1 MSRLCGVLRV
11 GGCAKREPERRL
23 QHSDLFHLPE
33 ITFTSPLAS
42 CRAHETVHLHLC
54 TNTNFTS
61 GRHLTTPPSTST
73 MADSDPISEGAS
85 HKRRRLNNGSQV
97 KAYDS
102 QDDSGDE
109 LVEDDFT
116 PATVA
121 TVPLP
126 TQGKRLQ
133 YGTQQFHADLASSP
147 IAHSTFPTQP
157 LHHPEESQ
165 TQPHVTQ
172 PTQPLARQSPPTGVL
187 VSRSS
192 PITSP
197 RRPSPPPTSRPSGK
211 PSQFRGLL
219 ASSIGPM
226 GTNFRPPL
234 GVVPNATGSTVDLT
248 SSDEELDPPVQHS
261 SDEETQGLRSNIKP
275 TNFRRAGRGLDST
288 PNRGDKVVRESPQQS
303 SRPASGGNTFFSS
316 LLGQFEHKPAS
327 NNPRPA
333 DDMISSYAGVSRKPR
348 PRPQSASQ
356 RPQPA
361 NQAQASRA
369 QYSTLDD
376 VPDWT
381 LRQKVIEVRNIMG
394 RHTSIDRC
402 VMALEKNKGNTNDA
416 MAWLAESEDITF
428 SDDQDELASMS
439 PVAKRGVAT
448 SVASGSIRP
457 QATARPVAKPTAKQQ
472 VKAPTVSI
480 ADKYRKDSHSVS
492 QSNVGRASQSEDI
505 KPRRRLQQGRKTQ
518 RSPSPRSSPPPQR
531 PAVNQH
537 LLQKRP
543 VISIDDDE
551 EDSDAEVKDEVEA
564 EADSTDAETKVLQF
578 MNECSI
584 SQLVDLCSGQETDV
598 QYLLDRR
605 PFSSLDVVRT
615 ISNAPDT
622 KNGKKSRKIP
632 IGEKIVET
640 SLQMWVAFEAV
651 DELNRHCEKI
661 GEPIRQAL
669 KNWGANEKEG
679 ELQLMNLEEAHDS
692 GIGTPASSVH
702 ADEPVSKKS
711 KFLGQPS
718 NMDADLIMKD
728 YQLVGLNWLNL
739 LWSQKISCI
748 LADDMGLGKTC
759 QVIAFLAHLQQ
770 RNIDGVHL
778 VIVPGSTLENWMREF
793 ARFAPSLNV
802 RAYYGSQAER
812 PELQVEIEDNFQEID
827 VIVTT
832 YDMTKASDDNKFLRG
847 LGPAVCV
854 YDEAHALRNHTTDR
868 YKQLMRIPA
877 DFKVLLTGTPL
888 QNNLQELIS
897 ILSFIMPSIF
907 ESKRDELDYIFKHKA
922 TTKDVDHAAL
932 LSQQRIARART
943 MMTPFILRRKK
954 AQVLDLPTKHSRV
967 EFCEMTPTQATHY
980 AKTVAEAHQIFADKA
995 AAQSKAKS
1003 AKASSNIM
1011 MALRKIAI
1019 QPLLSRLIYTDKKLD
1034 KIQNTLMKHDEFGGN
1049 REDQVRAYLTG
1060 EAAVSIKG
1068 GDYGVHRFCAERDY
1082 LHKFALK
1089 KEEWMDSGKVQK
1101 FKELVTGYAEN
1112 GDRVLV
1118 FSQFTTMMDI
1128 LEAVLETLGIKF
1140 MRLDGST
1147 RMDLRQEMIDQF
1159 YRDHSIIVFMLS
1171 TKAGGAGIN
1180 LACANKVIIFDS
1192 GFNPQ
1197 DDIQAENRAHRVGQT
1212 RDVDVVRLVTR
1223 GTIEEQIHALGESK
1237 LALDERVAGEAAS
1250 AADEKAAEKSG
1261 EQMVER
1267 MLLESLQQR
1276 QQQQQDEKPTT
1287 QGKEAGSRDL
1297 KDAFKA
1303 GMESS
1308 GVKVASKQAQF

>member
-1 MSRLCGVLRV
+1 
-11 GGCAKREPERRL
+11 
-23 QHSDLFHLPE
+23 
-33 ITFTSPLAS
+33 
-42 CRAHETVHLHLC
+42 
-54 TNTNFTS
+54 
-61 GRHLTTPPSTST
+61 
-73 MADSDPISEGAS
+73 MADSDPISEGTS
-85 HKRRRLNNGSQV
+85 HKRRRLNNGSQ
-97 KAYDS
+97 ARTYDS

-116 PATVA
+116 SATVA

-126 TQGKRLQ
+126 TQARRLQ
-133 YGTQQFHADLASSP
+133 YGPQQFRADLASTP
-147 IAHSTFPTQP
+147 IAHSTFPTQA
-157 LHHPEESQ
+157 LQRPEESQ
-165 TQPHVTQ
+165 TQPHITQ
-172 PTQPLARQSPPTGVL
+172 PTQLLAPQSPPTGVL

-197 RRPSPPPTSRPSGK
+197 RQPSPKPADRPIAQSSR
-211 PSQFRGLL
+211 FRGLL

-226 GTNFRPPL
+226 GTNFRPPPS
-234 GVVPNATGSTVDLT
+234 VNPNATVNTVDLT
-248 SSDEELDPPVQHS
+248 SSDEELDPPVHHS

-275 TNFRRAGRGLDST
+275 TNFQRAGRGLNST

-316 LLGQFEHKPAS
+316 LLGQFEHKPVS
-327 NNPRPA
+327 NTSKPA
-333 DDMISSYAGVSRKPR
+333 DDMISSYAGVSRQPR
-348 PRPQSASQ
+348 PKPQSVPQ
-356 RPQPA
+356 RPQPT
-361 NQAQASRA
+361 NQATSSRVR
-369 QYSTLDD
+369 YPTLED

-381 LRQKVIEVRNIMG
+381 LRQKVEDVQRIMG
-394 RHTSIDRC
+394 KHITVDRC
-402 VMALEKNKGNTNDA
+402 VMALENHKGNKNDA
-416 MAWLAESEDITF
+416 MLWLADNDVIEF
-428 SDDQDELASMS
+428 SDDEDELASMS
-439 PVAKRGVAT
+439 PVMKRGVAT
-448 SVASGSIRP
+448 AVAPGLNRSQGNAPS
-457 QATARPVAKPTAKQQ
+457 VAKPTAKQQ
-472 VKAPTVSI
+472 VKAPIVSI
-480 ADKYRKDSHSVS
+480 ADKYRKDSHNASLA
-492 QSNVGRASQSEDI
+492 NVARASQSEDP
-505 KPRRRLQQGRKTQ
+505 KPRRRLQQGRKPQ
-518 RSPSPRSSPPPQR
+518 RSPSPRSSPPAPQPPVR
-531 PAVNQH
+531 KH

-551 EDSDAEVKDEVEA
+551 DSDVEVKDEVEV
-564 EADSTDAETKVLQF
+564 EADDTDAEAKVLKF
-578 MNECSI
+578 MNQCTV
-584 SQLVDLCSGQETDV
+584 SQLVDLCSGQEKDV
-598 QYLLDRR
+598 MYLLDQR

-651 DELNRHCEKI
+651 DELNEHCEKI
-661 GEPIRQAL
+661 GGPIRQAL
-669 KNWGANEKEG
+669 KKWGANEKEG

-702 ADEPVSKKS
+702 ADEPISKKP
-711 KFLGQPS
+711 KFLVQPT
-718 NMDADLIMKD
+718 NMDAELVMKD

-770 RNIDGVHL
+770 QNIDGVHL
-778 VIVPGSTLENWMREF
+778 VIVPGSTLENWLREF

-812 PELQVEIEDNFQEID
+812 PELQVDIEENFQEID

-832 YDMTKASDDNKFLRG
+832 YDMTKATDDNKFLRG
-847 LGPAVCV
+847 LEPAVCV
-854 YDEAHALRNHTTDR
+854 YDEAHALRNHNTDR

-907 ESKRDELDYIFKHKA
+907 EDKRDELDYIFKHKA

-967 EFCEMTPTQATHY
+967 EYCDMTPTQATHY

-1011 MALRKIAI
+1011 MALRKVAI
-1019 QPLLSRLIYTDKKLD
+1019 QPLLSRLIYNDRKLD
-1034 KIQNTLMKHDEFGGN
+1034 KIQTTLMKHDEFGSN
-1049 REDQVRAYLTG
+1049 REDQVRAYLSG

-1082 LHKFALK
+1082 LHKYALK

-1101 FKELVTGYAEN
+1101 FKELVTGYAEK

-1159 YRDHSIIVFMLS
+1159 YRDDSIIVFMLS

-1212 RDVDVVRLVTR
+1212 REVDVVRLVTR

-1267 MLLESLQQR
+1267 MLMESLQP
-1276 QQQQQDEKPTT
+1276 QQKEKAAKEV
-1287 QGKEAGSRDL
+1287 KEADSRDL
-1297 KDAFKA
+1297 KDVFKA
-1303 GMESS
+1303 GMENS
-1308 GVKVASKQAQF
+1308 GVKIASKQALF